1 MSVRRDSEELTS
13 GGEDKG
19 HRETACEASSHQ
31 HEMAIFRDLLLRIL
45 SQQEVKILPTLTFF
59 FLFNFHNHS
68 IKGQN
73 VTARFQGSV
82 PHNIYMFKP
91 FYQAWWPWVVM
102 GDHEWPWVAIGGH
115 GWSWVVTDGHRWSWC
130 VCGGVQGRFF
140 FQELSA
146 LSLAPSRKENWRHT
160 STSLITTP
168 KYLRVC

>member
-82 PHNIYMFKP
+82 PQNIYMFNP
-91 FYQAWWPWVVM
+91 FYQAV
-102 GDHEWPWVAIGGH
+102 GGH
-115 GWSWVVTDGHRWSWC
+115 G
-130 VCGGVQGRFF
+130 
-140 FQELSA
+140 
-146 LSLAPSRKENWRHT
+146 
-160 STSLITTP
+160 
-168 KYLRVC
+168 